1 MSAIFNVEYRITR
14 IYFIF
19 TKLNEEEEASRRENV
34 EKFSPAKKFNLP
46 SEKDHRNP
54 HTGPRDW
61 ITDKE
66 TTRDEFNGKNDRTGL
81 AKTNLAARRNRLVS
95 SFHYR
100 PPIAQNNRPPLNTTN
115 MNPDEKIN
123 RNQSQD
129 DPPFDIDCS
138 TETLTNEQKKQQKNN
153 TWTSEVSDNTMLS
166 AASGSLSGEH
176 DDTGM
181 LFDESE
187 LLGTSSQKESQD
199 ESDEMTNSDQE
210 STLEAEDKTPSPLA
224 KRNTSPDG
232 AKETSPERAKETPTS
247 PKGAK
252 NRTSQTKAKKPKK
265 DQAKSRKTES
275 ASAPTDRV
283 TRNKPRLDYGSIHK
297 GKNETPSTDHPTTSR
312 DQQNTPDQQMQMN
325 ETRKLK
331 TELKE
336 TKIKLERAEKD
347 NNEKQNTIDNQLAKI
362 IAQQDTIADLQT
374 KIDNLEKQTTP
385 N

>member
-1 MSAIFNVEYRITR
+1 
-14 IYFIF
+14 
-19 TKLNEEEEASRRENV
+19 
-34 EKFSPAKKFNLP
+34 
-46 SEKDHRNP
+46 
-54 HTGPRDW
+54 
-61 ITDKE
+61 
-66 TTRDEFNGKNDRTGL
+66 
-81 AKTNLAARRNRLVS
+81 
-95 SFHYR
+95 
-100 PPIAQNNRPPLNTTN
+100 
-115 MNPDEKIN
+115 MNPDEKTN

-138 TETLTNEQKKQQKNN
+138 TETLTNEQKNQQKNN

-176 DDTGM
+176 YDTGM

-199 ESDEMTNSDQE
+199 DSDEMTNSDQE
-210 STLEAEDKTPSPLA
+210 STLEAEDKTDSPLA

-232 AKETSPERAKETPTS
+232 VKETSPERAKETPTS

-252 NRTSQTKAKKPKK
+252 NRTSQTKAKNPKK

-275 ASAPTDRV
+275 TSAPTGRV

-297 GKNETPSTDHPTTSR
+297 GKNETPNTDRPTTSR

-385 N
+385 NETEKLQDKISKLTKSKDEEKKNAKK

>member
-1 MSAIFNVEYRITR
+1 MITRQMQSPHHPIIMSAIFNVEYRITR

-19 TKLNEEEEASRRENV
+19 TKLNEEEASRRENV
-34 EKFSPAKKFNLP
+34 EKISPAKNFNLP
-46 SEKDHRNP
+46 SENDLRNP

-100 PPIAQNNRPPLNTTN
+100 PPIAQNNRPPPNTTN

-153 TWTSEVSDNTMLS
+153 TWT

-181 LFDESE
+181 LFD
-187 LLGTSSQKESQD
+187 
-199 ESDEMTNSDQE
+199 
-210 STLEAEDKTPSPLA
+210 
-224 KRNTSPDG
+224 
-232 AKETSPERAKETPTS
+232 
-247 PKGAK
+247 
-252 NRTSQTKAKKPKK
+252 
-265 DQAKSRKTES
+265 
-275 ASAPTDRV
+275 
-283 TRNKPRLDYGSIHK
+283 
-297 GKNETPSTDHPTTSR
+297 
-312 DQQNTPDQQMQMN
+312 
-325 ETRKLK
+325 
-331 TELKE
+331 
-336 TKIKLERAEKD
+336 
-347 NNEKQNTIDNQLAKI
+347 
-362 IAQQDTIADLQT
+362 
-374 KIDNLEKQTTP
+374 
-385 N
+385 